1 MRRGRPPDASGDV
14 QVRDLGTFHAV
25 AWAWWAVA
33 ALVVVHL
40 APNPTYVAL
49 TVAIALLVAESHR
62 REGPFAGVFPVLVAV
77 AALFVLV
84 RVALT
89 ALTTSTGA
97 RDVIATL
104 PALTLPD
111 ILGGFTIGGTVHA
124 TVVLHA
130 AVEGFIIVGVISVFA
145 AFNAVVS
152 HHELI
157 RSAPRAFHEVGLVV
171 TVSLAFVPATMTAV
185 RDVREA
191 DRARTG
197 GRAVRRGRLLRTVVP
212 ILESGMERAVHL
224 AESMDARGFAHGG
237 PGPHEVRAGWITL
250 GALGALAAAFAALV
264 GRAAGVALAL
274 GAIGAALLVLG
285 IRVASAADPR
295 PRHRPRRLAR
305 EDLVMLTAVS
315 LAPIGLGVLASVG
328 EPSLR
333 WRVAETALPGFDPL
347 VALVIGVLAAPAV
360 ATRRRV
366 GRAGA
371 VRVAEHGEAE
381 T

>member
-1 MRRGRPPDASGDV
+1 MRDA
-14 QVRDLGTFHAV
+14 GTFHAV

-49 TVAIALLVAESHR
+49 IVAIALLVAESHR
-62 REGPFAGVFPVLVAV
+62 REGPFARIFPVLVAV
-77 AALFVLV
+77 AAVFVLV

-97 RDVIATL
+97 DDVLATL
-104 PALTLPD
+104 PALTLPE
-111 ILGGFTIGGTVHA
+111 ILGGFTIGGTIHA

-171 TVSLAFVPATMTAV
+171 TVGLAFVPATMTAV
-185 RDVREA
+185 REVREA

-197 GRAVRRGRLLRTVVP
+197 GRVVRRGRVLRTVVP
-212 ILESGMERAVHL
+212 ILESGMERAMHL

-237 PGPHEVRAGWITL
+237 AGPSEARAGWITL

-264 GRAAGVALAL
+264 GRAPGVALAL
-274 GAIGAALLVLG
+274 GVVGAALLALG
-285 IRVASAADPR
+285 VRVASAADPR
-295 PRHRPRRLAR
+295 PRHRRRRLGR
-305 EDLVMLTAVS
+305 EDVVMVVAVS
-315 LAPIGLGVLASVG
+315 LAPVGLAVLALVG
-328 EPSLR
+328 EPTLR
-333 WRVAETALPGFDPL
+333 WRVTETALPGFDPL
-347 VALVIGVLAAPAV
+347 VAVVIGALAAPAITV
-360 ATRRRV
+360 RQRQG
-366 GRAGA
+366 GRAPVGI
-371 VRVAEHGEAE
+371 VEGEVE